1 MMMTMKGV
9 LGGGGVESE
18 VAKSAIWEVG
28 NPNLVVIDTTIN
40 SSATCLAR
48 WWGLTFFFLCLS
60 RRIMRRTREEGVA
73 FKITTYFVS
82 RKV

>member
-1 MMMTMKGV
+1 M
-9 LGGGGVESE
+9 
-18 VAKSAIWEVG
+18 AKSAIWEVG
-28 NPNLVVIDTTIN
+28 NSNLVVIDTTIN

-48 WWGLTFFFLCLS
+48 KSVLVVGFDFFFLCLS

>member
-1 MMMTMKGV
+1 MMTMKVV
-9 LGGGGVESE
+9 LGGGGVASE

-48 WWGLTFFFLCLS
+48 KSVLVVGFDFFFSVFLEELCAALGKRGWPS
-60 RRIMRRTREEGVA
+60 
-73 FKITTYFVS
+73 K
-82 RKV
+82 